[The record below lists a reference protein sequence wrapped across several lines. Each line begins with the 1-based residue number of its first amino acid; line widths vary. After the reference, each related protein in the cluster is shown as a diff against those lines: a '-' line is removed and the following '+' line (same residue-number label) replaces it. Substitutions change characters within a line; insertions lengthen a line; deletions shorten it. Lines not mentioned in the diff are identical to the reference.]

1 VKTRYQILK
10 RVSILLNILGS
21 LLFGGGIYSA
31 STGAGY
37 FLFLFLGMGLLYWV
51 SYELDFYVQELLV
64 NIYSKEK
71 HG

>member
-1 VKTRYQILK
+1 MTRRYQILK

-31 STGAGY
+31 STGSGY
-37 FLFLFLGMGLLYWV
+37 YLFLFLGMGLLYWA

-64 NIYSKEK
+64 QIYSKR
-71 HG
+71 